1 MLENNNVNN
10 NNNNIDTQNKGGNTD
25 PESGKTFTQEEVNK
39 IVQQRLE
46 RAKSKEPDELAKRE
60 AELKKREMSLTIR
73 EQLNGA
79 GLPKELASVISADTE
94 DEAIEKINIIKKYI
108 DQPAHSRASYE
119 PNRGDAKLDPI
130 RAAMGLGGM

>member
-1 MLENNNVNN
+1 MSELNN
-10 NNNNIDTQNKGGNTD
+10 NNNTQTEGNN
-25 PESGKTFTQEEVNK
+25 EKTFTQEEVNK

-60 AELKKREMSLTIR
+60 AELKNREMSLTIR
-73 EQLNGA
+73 EQLSGA

-108 DQPAHSRASYE
+108 DQPAHGNSYN
-119 PNRGDAKLDPI
+119 PVKGDAKVDPI